1 MGEKTASGVKVAQLL
16 EELEGVEDNFDHRL
30 IEETA
35 VRLERCNYAP
45 PIITSVDK
53 FLRLDRQGMLD
64 EIDRIL
70 SLPKSEACAFDP
82 ESSLSC
88 DSVKVQYISVLFYY
102 YKKLLQLRRGNVEEW
117 DEIDELY
124 LHD

>member
-1 MGEKTASGVKVAQLL
+1 MREETASRVEIAQLHK
-16 EELEGVEDNFDHRL
+16 ELEGLENNFDHRQ

-35 VRLERCNYAP
+35 IRLEGCNYAP

-53 FLRLDRQGMLD
+53 FLRFDRQGFVN

-70 SLPKSEACAFDP
+70 SLPESEACAFDP
-82 ESSLSC
+82 GSSLSC
-88 DSVKVQYISVLFYY
+88 DNLKVQYISVLFYY
-102 YKKLLQLRRGNVEEW
+102 YKKLLKLRQGDVEEW

-124 LHD
+124 IHD